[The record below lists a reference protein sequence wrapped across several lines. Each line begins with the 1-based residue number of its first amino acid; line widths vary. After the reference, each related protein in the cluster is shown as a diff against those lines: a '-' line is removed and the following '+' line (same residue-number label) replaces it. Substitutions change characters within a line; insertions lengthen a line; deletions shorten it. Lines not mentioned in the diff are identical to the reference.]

1 MTGSRAGR
9 KESRSGARK
18 AAAPRKAKRAGA
30 LPTREE
36 LLRYLETAE
45 GKVTKREIARA
56 FRLKGAARV
65 QLKGLLKELE
75 EEGIIARDE
84 GRALRL
90 AHRLPHVMVVEVTGI
105 DELGDLAARPVHWER
120 PEPPPPIHLAPP
132 KGRAGPAV
140 GVGERVLVRLQPA
153 EGEPGYVGRIVKVLE
168 GAPKTVL
175 GVFHGGELGG
185 RVVSVER
192 KQRTEFAVL
201 PEDTGGARDGE
212 LVLAEVLPQR
222 RGRHYGLKRVRIRER
237 YGDVSDPRH
246 ISLIAIHQYGLRTAF
261 PPAVLKEAARAR
273 PFTLEGREDLR
284 DIPLI
289 TIDPADARDHDDA
302 VFAEPDPEH
311 PGGWH
316 LIVAIA
322 DVAHYVRPGSALDE
336 EALERGNSAYFPD
349 RVVPMLPE
357 ALSADLC
364 SLMPGVDRPCLA
376 VHIWIDEKGRKRRHR
391 FVRAVMR
398 SAANLAYEQVE
409 AAVVEGRPGIVDDA
423 FRTRVLRP
431 LYEAHR
437 ALAQERRRRG
447 ALEIESDEREILLGE
462 DGRVADVR
470 PRPRLLAHR
479 VIEDMMIAAN
489 VAAAEELE
497 RHALPLIYRVHEP
510 PAPEKVEALR
520 EFLESLDYRW
530 PRAGTITPRMFN
542 RVLRH
547 FRGTPH
553 ERLVNEVVLRTQM
566 QARYDPENRGHFGL
580 ALRRYAHFTSPIRRY
595 ADLVIHRGL
604 LHALGFRDAGFEKMP
619 LSRLDEI
626 AAHISSTERVAEA
639 AERDSIDRYLA
650 AYLEG
655 RVGAVLR
662 GVITGVTRFG
672 LFVTL
677 EPSGG
682 TGLIP
687 ISELGADWYAFD
699 EKRHL
704 LEGRRHG
711 RVFRLGD
718 RVRVRLIE
726 AEPIT
731 GAIRLALVEA
741 EAGEETETGRRR
753 GRRPAADG
761 RNRRAPRRRRKTT

>member
-1 MTGSRAGR
+1 M
-9 KESRSGARK
+9 SRSSSSGSPSASRSRRPAR
-18 AAAPRKAKRAGA
+18 PRKPVRKGA
-30 LPTREE
+30 VPTREE
-36 LLRYLETAE
+36 LLAYLETAE

-65 QLKGLLKELE
+65 QLKGLLRQLE
-75 EEGIIARDE
+75 EEGVVTRDA
-84 GRALRL
+84 GRAVRL

-120 PEPPPPIHLAPP
+120 PEPPPSIHLAPP

-140 GVGERVLVRLQPA
+140 GVGERVLVRLRPA

-175 GVFHGGELGG
+175 GVFHGSELGG
-185 RVVSVER
+185 RVISVAR
-192 KQRTEFAVL
+192 KQRTEFVVG

-212 LVLAEVLPQR
+212 LVLAEILPQR
-222 RGRHYGLKRVRIRER
+222 RGRYHGLKRARIRER

-246 ISLIAIHQYGLRTAF
+246 ISLIAIHQYGLRTSF
-261 PPAVLKEAARAR
+261 PPAVLREAERAR

-284 DIPLI
+284 NVPLI

-302 VFAEPDPEH
+302 VFAEPDPDH

-336 EALERGNSAYFPD
+336 EAYARGNSAYFPD
-349 RVVPMLPE
+349 RVLPMLPE

-376 VHIWIDEKGRKRRHR
+376 VHIWIDAQGRKRRHR

-409 AAVVEGRPGIVDDA
+409 AAVIDGRPDIVDRA
-423 FRTRVLRP
+423 FCDRVLHP
-431 LYEAHR
+431 LYAAHQ
-437 ALAQERRRRG
+437 ALARERRRRG
-447 ALEIESDEREILLGE
+447 ALEIESDEREIILGE

-470 PRPRLLAHR
+470 PRARLKAHR

-497 RHALPLIYRVHEP
+497 RHGLPLIYRVHEP

-520 EFLESLDYRW
+520 EFLESLDYHW

-566 QARYDPENRGHFGL
+566 QARYDPENQGHFGL
-580 ALRRYAHFTSPIRRY
+580 ALKRYTHFTSPIRRY
-595 ADLVIHRGL
+595 ADLVIHRAL
-604 LHALGFRDAGFEKMP
+604 LHALGFADAGFTKMP
-619 LSRLDEI
+619 LDRLDEI
-626 AAHISSTERVAEA
+626 AAHISSTERIAEA
-639 AERDSIDRYLA
+639 AERDSQDRYLA

-655 RVGAVLR
+655 QVGAVLR
-662 GVITGVTRFG
+662 GRITGVTRFG

-687 ISELGADWYAFD
+687 ISALGADWYAFD

-704 LEGRRHG
+704 LEGRRMG
-711 RVFRLGD
+711 QVFRLGD
-718 RVRVRLIE
+718 ALKVRLLE

-731 GAIRLALVEA
+731 GAIRLALVEKE
-741 EAGEETETGRRR
+741 EAPSSERRSSRRR
-753 GRRPAADG
+753 AKAKA
-761 RNRRAPRRRRKTT
+761 RNRRETTGHLT

>member
-1 MTGSRAGR
+1 MRRPPSSGS
-9 KESRSGARK
+9 K
-18 AAAPRKAKRAGA
+18 AVRRRHQPAAPHKAMRKGSV
-30 LPTREE
+30 PTREE
-36 LLRYLETAE
+36 LVAYLETAE
-45 GKVTKREIARA
+45 GKITKRELARA

-65 QLKGLLKELE
+65 QLKGLLRQLE
-75 EEGIIARDE
+75 EEGVIARDA

-140 GVGERVLVRLQPA
+140 GVGERVLVRLRPA
-153 EGEPGYVGRIVKVLE
+153 AGEPGYVGQIVKILE

-175 GVFHGGELGG
+175 GVFHGNALGG
-185 RVVSVER
+185 RVISVAR
-192 KQRTEFAVL
+192 KQRTEFVVA

-212 LVLAEVLPQR
+212 LVLAEILPSR
-222 RGRHYGLKRVRIRER
+222 RGRHYGLKQARITEC

-261 PPAVLKEAARAR
+261 PPAVLRQAERAG
-273 PFTLEGREDLR
+273 PFSMKGREDLR
-284 DIPLI
+284 RIPLI

-302 VFAEPDPEH
+302 VFAEADPDH

-322 DVAHYVRPGSALDE
+322 DVAHYVRPGSPLDE
-336 EALERGNSAYFPD
+336 EAYERGNSAYFPD

-357 ALSADLC
+357 TLSADLC

-376 VHIWIDEKGRKRRHR
+376 VHIWIDAEGRKRRHR
-391 FVRAVMR
+391 FTRAVMR

-409 AAVVEGRPGIVDDA
+409 AAVIDGRPDIVDPD
-423 FRTRVLRP
+423 FRDSVLRP
-431 LYEAHR
+431 LYAAHE
-437 ALAQERRRRG
+437 ALARERRKRG
-447 ALEIESDEREILLGE
+447 ALAIESDEREIILGE

-470 PRPRLLAHR
+470 PRARLKAHR

-497 RHALPLIYRVHEP
+497 RRGLPLIYRVHEP

-530 PRAGTITPRMFN
+530 PRAGTITPRLFN

-566 QARYDPENRGHFGL
+566 QARYDPENQGHFGL
-580 ALRRYAHFTSPIRRY
+580 ALKRYVHFTSPIRRY
-595 ADLVIHRGL
+595 ADLVIHRAL
-604 LHALGFRDAGFEKMP
+604 LHGLGFSDAGFTEMP
-619 LSRLDEI
+619 LDRLDEI
-626 AAHISSTERVAEA
+626 AAHISSTERIAEA
-639 AERDSIDRYLA
+639 AERDTQDRYLA

-655 RVGAVLR
+655 QMGAVLR
-662 GVITGVTRFG
+662 GRITGVTRFG

-687 ISELGADWYAFD
+687 ISALGADWYAFD

-704 LEGRRHG
+704 LEGQRMG
-711 RVFRLGD
+711 RSFRLGD
-718 RVRVRLIE
+718 VLKVRLVE

-731 GAIRLALVEA
+731 GAIRLALVDKEDSPA
-741 EAGEETETGRRR
+741 AGRRSSGRRR
-753 GRRPAADG
+753 PKAGTRKAQ
-761 RNRRAPRRRRKTT
+761 RAGQAI

>member
-1 MTGSRAGR
+1 MGGPPSSGS
-9 KESRSGARK
+9 KIARRRRQP
-18 AAAPRKAKRAGA
+18 AAPRKAPRKGA
-30 LPTREE
+30 VPTREE
-36 LLRYLETAE
+36 LLAYLETAE
-45 GKVTKREIARA
+45 GKITKREIARA

-65 QLKGLLKELE
+65 QLKGLLRQLE
-75 EEGIIARDE
+75 EEGVLARDA

-90 AHRLPHVMVVEVTGI
+90 AHRLPSVMVVEVTGI

-120 PEPPPPIHLAPP
+120 PEPPPPIHLAPA
-132 KGRAGPAV
+132 KGRAGPTV
-140 GVGERVLVRLQPA
+140 GVGERVLVRLRPA
-153 EGEPGYVGRIVKVLE
+153 DGEPGYVGHIVKVLE

-185 RVVSVER
+185 RVISVAR
-192 KQRTEFAVL
+192 KQRTEFIVD
-201 PEDTGGARDGE
+201 PQDTGGARDGE
-212 LVLAEVLPQR
+212 LVLAETLPVR

-246 ISLIAIHQYGLRTAF
+246 ISLIAIHQYGLRTTF
-261 PPAVLKEAARAR
+261 PPAVFRQAERVR
-273 PFTLEGREDLR
+273 PFTMQGREDLR
-284 DIPLI
+284 HIPLI

-302 VFAEPDPEH
+302 VFAEPDPDH

-322 DVAHYVRPGSALDE
+322 DVAHYVHPGSPLDE
-336 EALERGNSAYFPD
+336 EAYARGNSAYFPD

-357 ALSADLC
+357 TLSADLC

-376 VHIWIDEKGRKRRHR
+376 VHIWIDAEGRKRRHR
-391 FVRAVMR
+391 FARAVMR

-409 AAVVEGRPGIVDDA
+409 AAVVDGRPDIVDPD
-423 FRTRVLRP
+423 FRDHVLRP
-431 LYEAHR
+431 LYAAHK
-437 ALAQERRRRG
+437 ALARARRKRG
-447 ALEIESDEREILLGE
+447 ALEIESDEREIILGE

-470 PRPRLLAHR
+470 PRARLAAHR

-497 RHALPLIYRVHEP
+497 RRGLPLIYRVHEP

-520 EFLESLDYRW
+520 EFLESLDYHW

-566 QARYDPENRGHFGL
+566 QARYDPENQGHFGL
-580 ALRRYAHFTSPIRRY
+580 ALKRYAHFTSPIRRY
-595 ADLVIHRGL
+595 ADLVIHRAL
-604 LHALGFRDAGFEKMP
+604 LHALGFTDAGFTKMP
-619 LSRLDEI
+619 LDRLDEI
-626 AAHISSTERVAEA
+626 AAHISSTERIAEA
-639 AERDSIDRYLA
+639 AERDSQDRYLA

-655 RVGAVLR
+655 QVGAVLR
-662 GVITGVTRFG
+662 GRITGVTRFG

-682 TGLIP
+682 TGLLP
-687 ISELGADWYAFD
+687 ISALGADWYAFN

-704 LEGRRHG
+704 LEGRRMG
-711 RVFRLGD
+711 RIFRLGD
-718 RVRVRLIE
+718 MLTVRLLE

-731 GAIRLALVEA
+731 GAIRLALVDKE
-741 EAGEETETGRRR
+741 EETSHTGRRS
-753 GRRPAADG
+753 GRRRPRSAA
-761 RNRRAPRRRRKTT
+761 RKTQQAGQAI